1 MKWSFRPKSRLGWW
15 AFSLGL
21 ASLAWTLAVPSLY
34 NLFGMLLAAAMRQPL
49 LIPMA
54 YALAIIDLA
63 LAAAALLVGSV
74 ALRGG
79 ERSWMSLLAF
89 VPVGGRLVVALFSLL
104 ERSSLSFL
112 PGRRAGHEL
121 VAGAEVPRIWG

>member
-1 MKWSFRPKSRLGWW
+1 VKRPIRPTSRLGWW

-21 ASLAWTLAVPSLY
+21 ASLAWTLAMPWLY
-34 NLFGMLLAAAMRQPL
+34 NLFGMLLAAATRQPL

-63 LAAAALLVGSV
+63 LAPAALVVGLV
-74 ALRGG
+74 AWRKG
-79 ERSWMSLLAF
+79 ERSWMALLAF
-89 VPVGGRLVVALFSLL
+89 FPVGGRLVVALFSLL

-112 PGRRAGHEL
+112 PGRRAGLEL
-121 VAGAEVPRIWG
+121 VAGVEVPRIWG